1 MTITNNHAYPDIG
14 QMKLPWAASLSGA
27 LWHKL
32 SDDRKAKAKIVVGAG
47 YRELY
52 KRRED

>member
-14 QMKLPWAASLSGA
+14 QMKLPWRPPSGA
-27 LWHKL
+27 